1 MRALLVYATEG
12 NTGLSSKAEKIADGF
27 RSAGYDV
34 DTICFTS
41 NSHKGVRFYE
51 WLKVN
56 SVFLYSVLRIRYD
69 VVYARYAY
77 YFGLMYVMAWVL
89 RCPLQIEVNSNVREE
104 LLQRG
109 HVLRATVD
117 QFIMWIAF
125 HTSNRLHVVTKQ
137 LKQLYQATYPKAD
150 IVFNPNFVVSEQMPS
165 NRILGEGSVV
175 NLVFLGDASQ
185 PWHGIEKFIQR
196 IVVEN
201 QWFAKNCCL
210 HLVGQST
217 AQIDNLITRYGLHDV
232 VKYHGFLTGDAK
244 ARVLGEMDVG
254 IGCFDLAVKGLTEA
268 TPIKN
273 GEYLHSGLALL
284 LGYEDSV
291 CPSELPFVGKV
302 LLDDG
307 HARECVEVYLHR
319 IRSIPDLRTKAH
331 DYARRHMLVKK
342 YIDKII
348 AC

>member
-1 MRALLVYATEG
+1 MRALLVYATQG

-41 NSHKGVRFYE
+41 SSHKGVRLYE

-56 SVFLYSVLRIRYD
+56 RAFLYSVLRIRYD

-77 YFGLMYVMAWVL
+77 YFGLMYVMAWLL
-89 RCPLQIEVNSNVREE
+89 RCPLQIEVNSSAEE
-104 LLQRG
+104 FMQRG
-109 HVLRATVD
+109 QFLRTICDRVTL
-117 QFIMWIAF
+117 WIAF
-125 HTSNRLHVVTKQ
+125 HTAKRLHVVTKQ

-196 IVVEN
+196 IVIGN
-201 QWFAKNCCL
+201 QWFVKNCCL
-210 HLVGQST
+210 HLVGQRT
-217 AQIDNLITRYGLHDV
+217 AQIDDLIARYGLHDV
-232 VKYHGFLTGDAK
+232 VKCHGFLAGDAK

-254 IGCFDLAVKGLTEA
+254 IGCFDLAVKGLIEA

-307 HARECVEVYLHR
+307 NARECVEVYIQR
-319 IRSIPDLRTKAH
+319 IRSMPDLRTKTH
-331 DYARRHMLVKK
+331 DYARRHMLVTR

>member
-1 MRALLVYATEG
+1 MRALLVYSHEE
-12 NTGLSSKAEKIADGF
+12 NTGLRAKAQKIVDGF
-27 RSAGYDV
+27 NGAGYDV
-34 DTICFTS
+34 DTIYFS
-41 NSHKGVRFYE
+41 SGGYKVARFYA
-51 WLKVN
+51 WLKINGAFV
-56 SVFLYSVLRIRYD
+56 YSVLTVRYD
-69 VVYARYAY
+69 VIYARYAY
-77 YFGLMYVMAWVL
+77 YFGLIYVMAWLL
-89 RCPLQIEVNSNVREE
+89 RCPLQVEINANIQEE
-104 LLQRG
+104 LLQRR
-109 HVLRATVD
+109 HVLRAKCDRLT
-117 QFIMWIAF
+117 MWIAF
-125 HTSNRLHVVTKQ
+125 HTAKRLHVVTKQ

-165 NRILGEGSVV
+165 DRILGEGSVV
-175 NLVFLGDASQ
+175 NLVFLGNASQ

-196 IVVEN
+196 IVAEN

-217 AQIDNLITRYGLHDV
+217 AQIDDLIARYGLHDV
-232 VKYHGFLTGDAK
+232 VKCHGFLAGDAK

-273 GEYLHSGLALL
+273 GEYLYSGLALL

-307 HARECVEVYLHR
+307 NARECVEVYIQR
-319 IRSIPDLRTKAH
+319 IRSMPDLRAKTH
-331 DYARRHMLVKK
+331 DYAKRHMLVKK

>member
-1 MRALLVYATEG
+1 MRTLLVYATEG

-41 NSHKGVRFYE
+41 NCHKAARLYE

-56 SVFLYSVLRIRYD
+56 SAFLYSILRVRYD

-77 YFGLMYVMAWVL
+77 YFGLIYVAAWVL

-109 HVLRATVD
+109 HVLRATFD
-117 QFIMWIAF
+117 QVIMWIAF
-125 HTSNRLHVVTKQ
+125 HTAKRLHVVTKQ
-137 LKQLYQATYPKAD
+137 LKQLYQAAYPKAD

-165 NRILGEGSVV
+165 DRMLGEGSVV
-175 NLVFLGDASQ
+175 NLVFLGNASQ
-185 PWHGIEKFIQR
+185 PWHGIEKFIKR
-196 IVVEN
+196 IVAEN

-210 HLVGQST
+210 HLVGQRT
-217 AQIDNLITRYGLHDV
+217 AQIDELIARYSLHDI
-232 VKYHGFLTGDAK
+232 VKCHGFLVGDAK

-273 GEYLHSGLALL
+273 GEYLYSGLALL

-302 LLDDG
+302 VLDDEK
-307 HARECVEVYLHR
+307 AQECVEVFIQQ
-319 IRSIPDLRTKAH
+319 IRSMSDLRAKTH
-331 DYARRHMLVKK
+331 DYARRHMLVQK